1 MVESINEW
9 LDVVVKK
16 VVARIVELLLV
27 SELAVVFEERVFE
40 LLVVVVVG
48 ERVMELSGVA
58 VEGFAKIFE

>member
-40 LLVVVVVG
+40 SLVVVLV
-48 ERVMELSGVA
+48 ERVMELSVVV
-58 VEGFAKIFE
+58 VEGFTKIFE

>member
-27 SELAVVFEERVFE
+27 SELAVVFKERVVE
-40 LLVVVVVG
+40 LLVVVVSKG
-48 ERVMELSGVA
+48 Y
-58 VEGFAKIFE
+58 

>member
-27 SELAVVFEERVFE
+27 SELAVVFEERVVE